1 MKRAKS
7 PTPPG
12 DGVVLPAPSNKNS
25 RPLTKTVTML
35 GSGAT
40 KFEHWG
46 HPPERTD
53 DLTGDAEELAGLE
66 RLMKGMGP
74 RYLVAARSW
83 FLSQG
88 LTAVYSVKEAGAEE
102 ELIRDLHIDGKVAG
116 DLLRVR
122 LEALVSDDRD

>member
-1 MKRAKS
+1 MKRARS
-7 PTPPG
+7 PPPPG
-12 DGVVLPAPSNKNS
+12 DGVELPAPSNAKS
-25 RPLTKTVTML
+25 RPLTGTATVV
-35 GSGAT
+35 SGAI
-40 KFEHWG
+40 KFEPWV

-88 LTAVYSVKEAGAEE
+88 LTSVFSVKEASAEE

-122 LEALVSDDRD
+122 LEALVVDERN